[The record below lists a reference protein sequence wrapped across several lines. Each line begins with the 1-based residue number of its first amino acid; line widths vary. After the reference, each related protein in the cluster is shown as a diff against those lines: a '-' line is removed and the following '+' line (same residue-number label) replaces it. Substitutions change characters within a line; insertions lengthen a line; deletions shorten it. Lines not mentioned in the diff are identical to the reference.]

1 MITLEP
7 QAFVAELENAGWF
20 IFCLGFYVGISIGI
34 FIALHFWSR
43 YSPEKPIKRV
53 STSDT
58 LEE

>member
-34 FIALHFWSR
+34 FIALHFWKYEIER
-43 YSPEKPIKRV
+43 TPQRV
-53 STSDT
+53 STSD
-58 LEE
+58 E

>member
-34 FIALHFWSR
+34 FIALHFWKKSEIER
-43 YSPEKPIKRV
+43 TPQRV
-53 STSDT
+53 STSDG
-58 LEE
+58 

>member
-34 FIALHFWSR
+34 FIALHFWKNNEV
-43 YSPEKPIKRV
+43 EKLSKRV
-53 STSDT
+53 STSD
-58 LEE
+58 E